1 MDSGDGRF
9 PGISPTPLAVGQ
21 AEQSAVARFGAL
33 GFRAG
38 AVTAI
43 APGYGGAPPQL
54 RHTTTV
60 VTAQFDRPFGF
71 LAVHRESRLILTAGW
86 VTDPTPYG
94 R

>member
-1 MDSGDGRF
+1 MDTRDGHF
-9 PGISPTPLAVGQ
+9 PGISPSPLAIGQ

-38 AVTAI
+38 AVTVI
-43 APGYGGAPPQL
+43 APVAGGAVPDL
-54 RHTTTV
+54 RCTTTV
-60 VTAQFDRPFGF
+60 VKAQFDRPFGF
-71 LAVHRESRLILTAGW
+71 LAVHRESRLVLTAGW